1 VIEAEIAAVDAFEGT
16 KKAAF
21 AALWER
27 WGHPNAGAMKSF
39 YYDKRPKASK
49 TG

>member
-1 VIEAEIAAVDAFEGT
+1 MLILLVIVAAVA
-16 KKAAF
+16 AAF